1 MKTLTK
7 FKYKDKVI
15 INNGFYSDLKGVI
28 IDRIH
33 KGKNK
38 GYKVDIN
45 GVDVIITNLFDEDL
59 VYYERERCFKS
70 DTSELIGSFVFGV
83 WLSFVIAINIWLW
96 CV

>member
-59 VYYERERCFKS
+59 IYYERERCFKW
-70 DTSELIGSFVFGV
+70 FFC
-83 WLSFVIAINIWLW
+83 IWFLGLFYNRY
-96 CV
+96 

>member
-7 FKYKDKVI
+7 FKYKDKVVI
-15 INNGFYSDLKGVI
+15 TNGFYRELKGI
-28 IDRIH
+28 IIGRN
-33 KGKNK
+33 KTGKQK

-59 VYYERERCFKS
+59 IYYERERCFKS
-70 DTSELIGSFVFGV
+70 DTSELIGSFVFGFWV
-83 WLSFVIAINIWLW
+83 CFIIGINIWLW